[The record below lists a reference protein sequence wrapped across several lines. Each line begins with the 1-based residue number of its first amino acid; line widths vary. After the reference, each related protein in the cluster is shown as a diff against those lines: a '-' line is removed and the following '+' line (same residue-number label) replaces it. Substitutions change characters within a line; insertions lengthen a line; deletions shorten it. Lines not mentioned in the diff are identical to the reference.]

1 MIPMTVPA
9 KAGHQYL
16 TERCVYS
23 RCVGDRSDD
32 TLCEATMYK
41 NILLTIDL
49 NDETSYRKPLLSAIE
64 LARAFGARLQVLTG
78 VRRLGN
84 VQSGDRQQG
93 CVAAMSSHFGSRT
106 LRQLKPDWPTGLLL
120 PHCGAIDRISAR
132 CDVTPLTGR
141 RPKTLNTKTRSLN
154 RD

>member
-84 VQSGDRQQG
+84 LQSGDRQQ
-93 CVAAMSSHFGSRT
+93 AAWLRCRRTSGRGRMIDWWSVTFARSGLIQSSRPIPLRSSSR
-106 LRQLKPDWPTGLLL
+106 RAG
-120 PHCGAIDRISAR
+120 HIAG
-132 CDVTPLTGR
+132 
-141 RPKTLNTKTRSLN
+141 
-154 RD
+154 

>member
-41 NILLTIDL
+41 NILLAIDL
-49 NDETSYRKPLLSAIE
+49 NDETSCRKPLLSAIE
-64 LARAFGARLQVLTG
+64 TAQLVIRLVAERRTQRDTIPREIDRLAR
-78 VRRLGN
+78 
-84 VQSGDRQQG
+84 SWPY
-93 CVAAMSSHFGSRT
+93 RT
-106 LRQLKPDWPTGLLL
+106 WSK
-120 PHCGAIDRISAR
+120 
-132 CDVTPLTGR
+132 CD
-141 RPKTLNTKTRSLN
+141 
-154 RD
+154 

>member
-23 RCVGDRSDD
+23 RCVSDRSDD

-84 VQSGDRQQG
+84 LQSGDRQQ
-93 CVAAMSSHFGSRT
+93 AAWLRCRRTSGRGRSVSSN
-106 LRQLKPDWPTGLLL
+106 
-120 PHCGAIDRISAR
+120 
-132 CDVTPLTGR
+132 LTGR
-141 RPKTLNTKTRSLN
+141 PVFFCRTVARSTAYPLGATS
-154 RD
+154 RH